1 MHVINI
7 KELSSGYS
15 SAQNKKNNM
24 NKNYS
29 CRNRIC
35 LVLYLSLGIHMI
47 GWSQNNTSHYK
58 EINSLLSGFMKAIQT
73 RDSIGMYSFF
83 ADVPVTWVGVW
94 KPATQKQR
102 LQKDGKALEYKVSDY
117 KTWFRAVSASGF
129 KEEKFRNPVIVAD
142 ESIGS
147 VTFDYSFWVNGKKGN
162 WGKESWGLIKQNG
175 AWKIASV
182 LFSMD
187 LESVNSERNDSH
199 VIREIKNERME
210 AYMQSIL
217 KQTHFQGTVL
227 VAKGDSVIHHSAYGM
242 FDVEK
247 GIPNTIHTQFLIGS
261 LTKSFVAVA
270 VMKLVE
276 EKKVD
281 LHEPIATYL
290 PNLKK
295 ELADGLTIHYL
306 MKQQSGLESSFDKLT
321 EYEIMD
327 ITPAELLAI
336 INQSKRSF
344 KPGEKYQYTNI
355 NFALLAMVI
364 EAVTGTS
371 YQQYLQQAIFNQAEM
386 QNTGIE
392 RLIHVPANR
401 AIGYRTV
408 NGIFRRV
415 HNSVAYAFGAGDIY
429 STTADLLKWKN
440 QLTRLK
446 FINERSLSSMFDGA
460 GKDWGYYGYG
470 FRIQP
475 YQSVQERK
483 GSGDLIRHGG
493 TMNGFISNFHYY
505 RNDNLTVIVLSN
517 YRDIPI
523 RRITYQL
530 KELALGFGV
539 EERKNKYEE

>member
-1 MHVINI
+1 MGMLLVKEKINT
-7 KELSSGYS
+7 
-15 SAQNKKNNM
+15 M
-24 NKNYS
+24 NKYYAIFSRLSIISCLLFGIHVAGSSQNYS
-29 CRNRIC
+29 
-35 LVLYLSLGIHMI
+35 VDHKAIH
-47 GWSQNNTSHYK
+47 
-58 EINSLLSGFMKAIQT
+58 SLLSDFMKAIQT
-73 RDSIGMYSFF
+73 RDSVSMYSFF

-102 LQKDGKALEYKVSDY
+102 LQKDEKALEYKVSDF

-129 KEEKFRNPVIVAD
+129 KEEKFRDPVIVAD

-162 WGKESWGLIKQNG
+162 WGKESWGLIKQKG
-175 AWKIASV
+175 TWKIASV

-187 LESVNSERNDSH
+187 LESVNSEPDDSH

-217 KQTHFQGTVL
+217 NQTHFQGTVL
-227 VAKGDSVIHHSAYGM
+227 VAKGDSVIHHAAYGM

-306 MKQQSGLESSFDKLT
+306 MKQQSGLEASFDKLT

-336 INQSKRSF
+336 INTSKRSF

-429 STTADLLKWKN
+429 STTADLFKWKN
-440 QLTRLK
+440 KLARLEL
-446 FINERSLSSMFDGA
+446 INDRSLSAMFDGA

-475 YQSVQERK
+475 YQSLQERK

-505 RNDNLTVIVLSN
+505 RNDDLTVIVLSN

-530 KELALGFGV
+530 KELALGFGA